1 MSISQTKQLKITA
14 VNIRSVLVERTSTV
28 NKLKLRK
35 ATLKRRQ
42 FLQSERAVA
51 EKKVEST
58 GDKKGPMRSILG
70 NVKGMVMP
78 IGSRIMNFFGALAM
92 GWIVSKL
99 PTIIKS
105 LKSAWDTT
113 KPILSFAWET
123 IKKSFNIFMWI
134 FNPLLKAFTSMKKGD
149 KVKKKVDGEEQE
161 FSKVNADGDE
171 LVLNETE
178 ETVDSEEPDND
189 TAEISSPETET
200 PDLEPK
206 DEGDTGGSD
215 SSAASSS
222 PLSGVTP
229 KGLVNGEK
237 KNGEG
242 EKKKKRKLPLQSASA
257 AISSMKK
264 VSQDLK
270 GNGKKKNTNTIIIP
284 VEVSKSSGNGTGSS
298 GKVLQTPDTLPSSDS
313 SANQRLP

>member
-35 ATLKRRQ
+35 AVLKRRQ

-58 GDKKGPMRSILG
+58 GGKKGPMRSILG

-78 IGSRIMNFFGALAM
+78 IGSRIMNFFGSLAM
-92 GWIVSKL
+92 GWVVTKL

-105 LKSAWDTT
+105 LKSAWDVT
-113 KPILSFAWET
+113 KPILSFTWET
-123 IKKSFNIFMWI
+123 IKKVFGIIFW
-134 FNPLLKAFTSMKKGD
+134 FLKPLLKVFGSKKDD

-171 LVLNETE
+171 IAINETE
-178 ETVDSEEPDND
+178 EETVDLEEPDSD

-206 DEGDTGGSD
+206 DEGGAGGSD

-237 KNGEG
+237 NGEG
-242 EKKKKRKLPLQSASA
+242 GEKKKRKLPLQSAST
-257 AISSMKK
+257 AISSIKK

-270 GNGKKKNTNTIIIP
+270 GNGKKKNVSTVIIP

-298 GKVLQTPDTLPSSDS
+298 GKVLETPDPFASSNNS
-313 SANQRLP
+313 ENQRIP

>member
-134 FNPLLKAFTSMKKGD
+134 FNPLLKAFTSKKND

-171 LVLNETE
+171 IVLNETE
-178 ETVDSEEPDND
+178 ETVDSEEPDSD
-189 TAEISSPETET
+189 KAEISSPETET

-206 DEGDTGGSD
+206 DEGGTGGSD

-229 KGLVNGEK
+229 KGLVNGE

-270 GNGKKKNTNTIIIP
+270 GNGTKKNTNTIIVP

-298 GKVLQTPDTLPSSDS
+298 GKVLETPDPLASSNS